1 MARLL
6 CLHGFTGAPESW
18 DVVRRHLPKGVE
30 IVCPPL
36 VGHDED
42 GAIDSACWDD
52 EIDRLAELITDM
64 GGRPDWHV
72 AGYSLGGRLGLG
84 LLVRYGE
91 LFRGGTLIGAHP
103 GLETR
108 REQAARRKADAALAL
123 RLERGILPFVK
134 TWESLPLFASQ
145 RELPHEVQAAQR
157 ERRLRHR
164 PSGLVRSLRAV
175 GLGEMPNLRPA
186 LPTLEISVR
195 LVVGARDPKFR
206 AVADEMAR
214 LLPRV
219 KVEIVPGAG
228 HNVVLEAPERVAAV
242 IRGGLS

>member
-1 MARLL
+1 MPRLL

-18 DVVRRHLPKGVE
+18 DPVLAHLPKGVE
-30 IVCPPL
+30 VFCPPL

-42 GAIDSACWDD
+42 GAIDSSTWDE
-52 EIDRLAELITDM
+52 EIDRIAELLLER

-103 GLETR
+103 GLATR
-108 REQAARRKADAALAL
+108 REQAARRKADAALIL

-134 TWESLPLFASQ
+134 MWESLPLFATQ
-145 RELPHEVQAAQR
+145 RDLPHEIQAAQR

-164 PSGLVRSLRAV
+164 PSGLARSLRAV

-195 LVVGARDPKFR
+195 LVVGAKDRKFR
-206 AVADEMAR
+206 AVADEMAS

-219 KVEIVPGAG
+219 KVEIVQGVG
-228 HNVVLEAPERVAAV
+228 HNVVLEAPEKVTAV
-242 IRGGLS
+242 IRSGVG